1 MSYTQTLYH
10 IVLRTHR
17 SEKTIVIEKERDFYT
32 YALGFINNV
41 GGKLFRIG
49 GMPDHVH
56 ILVSLPATLAM
67 SKFVQDFKVAT
78 SKWLKNNPDFPN
90 FDGWTKEYAGFTYN
104 MRDRQMI
111 SNYIA
116 RQKEHHMK
124 KSFAEEYRAFLVDN
138 GIEIKDEFFLTD

>member
-67 SKFVQDFKVAT
+67 SKFVQDF
-78 SKWLKNNPDFPN
+78 
-90 FDGWTKEYAGFTYN
+90 
-104 MRDRQMI
+104 
-111 SNYIA
+111 
-116 RQKEHHMK
+116 
-124 KSFAEEYRAFLVDN
+124 
-138 GIEIKDEFFLTD
+138 